1 MKKLFS
7 MLSLFAALLL
17 MGGCESNQTPS
28 DETPVPYGE
37 GVYVLCEGSYGAGNA
52 SLWFYDRDTKEVKAD
67 VFGQAN
73 DAKLGDVGQ
82 SMLLHN
88 GDLLVVVNNSGV
100 VYSLDAATGVV
111 KGMIENLLSP
121 RFVAIA
127 PSGTKGYISQM
138 YTNKVVVFDP
148 RTMTV
153 TGELEL
159 EGVADSEQ
167 MVIWGGK
174 LFVAAWSNGHKIV
187 VVDTETDTQV
197 DLFEVG
203 VQPYSMVLDKD
214 GYIWVVCDGGNEWSY
229 LPEGVTMEAPSL
241 WKISAETHEATKLH
255 TFTPGGYFRSRLAI
269 DGQGDTLYFIYDAV
283 WAVDVASGVF
293 PSEPLIAVEGWGQYG
308 LDVDPFNGDIYI
320 ADAKDYVSNGA
331 VLRYNDKGEKVD
343 EFEVGLLPSK
353 FVFR

>member
-1 MKKLFS
+1 MYLYNNTLF
-7 MLSLFAALLL
+7 
-17 MGGCESNQTPS
+17 
-28 DETPVPYGE
+28 
-37 GVYVLCEGSYGAGNA
+37 
-52 SLWFYDRDTKEVKAD
+52 
-67 VFGQAN
+67 
-73 DAKLGDVGQ
+73 
-82 SMLLHN
+82 
-88 GDLLVVVNNSGV
+88 VVVNNSGV
-100 VYSLDAATGVV
+100 VYALDANTGEVL
-111 KGMIENLLSP
+111 GLIDGLTSP
-121 RFVAIA
+121 RFVAIDG
-127 PSGTKGYISQM
+127 SGAKGYISQM

-197 DLFEVG
+197 DLFEGG

-214 GYIWVVCDGGNEWSY
+214 GYIWVVCDGGNEWSS

-283 WAVDVASGVF
+283 WAVDVASGVL

-308 LDVDPFNGDIYI
+308 LDVDPINGDIYI

>member
-1 MKKLFS
+1 
-7 MLSLFAALLL
+7 
-17 MGGCESNQTPS
+17 
-28 DETPVPYGE
+28 
-37 GVYVLCEGSYGAGNA
+37 
-52 SLWFYDRDTKEVKAD
+52 
-67 VFGQAN
+67 
-73 DAKLGDVGQ
+73 
-82 SMLLHN
+82 
-88 GDLLVVVNNSGV
+88 
-100 VYSLDAATGVV
+100 
-111 KGMIENLLSP
+111 
-121 RFVAIA
+121 
-127 PSGTKGYISQM
+127 
-138 YTNKVVVFDP
+138 
-148 RTMTV
+148 
-153 TGELEL
+153 
-159 EGVADSEQ
+159 
-167 MVIWGGK
+167 
-174 LFVAAWSNGHKIV
+174 
-187 VVDTETDTQV
+187 VDTETDTQV

-214 GYIWVVCDGGNEWSY
+214 GYIWVVCDGGNEWSS

-293 PSEPLIAVEGWGQYG
+293 PSEPLIAVEDWGQYG
-308 LDVDPFNGDIYI
+308 LDVDPINGDIYI